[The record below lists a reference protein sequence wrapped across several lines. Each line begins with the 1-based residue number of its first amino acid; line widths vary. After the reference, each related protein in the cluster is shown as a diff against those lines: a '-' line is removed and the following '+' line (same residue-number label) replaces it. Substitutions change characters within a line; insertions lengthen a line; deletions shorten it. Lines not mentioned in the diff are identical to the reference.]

1 MLIEKLEYIDGSW
14 RLEKKN
20 LDGIAPD
27 IVLFGKRLGI
37 QDRVIYRG
45 LRKLYPYADIVGCS
59 SSGNIFMIEYL
70 TLVLLHLLY
79 ILRWGVL
86 EYQ

>member
-1 MLIEKLEYIDGSW
+1 M
-14 RLEKKN
+14 EKKN

-27 IVLFGKRLGI
+27 IVFVFGKRLGI

-59 SSGNIFMIEYL
+59 SSGNIFNDRVSNASVKTSAIYFEM
-70 TLVLLHLLY
+70 
-79 ILRWGVL
+79 GML

>member
-14 RLEKKN
+14 RLETPT

-27 IVLFGKRLGI
+27 IVFVFGKRLGI

-45 LRKLYPYADIVGCS
+45 FKKVIPIC
-59 SSGNIFMIEYL
+59 
-70 TLVLLHLLY
+70 
-79 ILRWGVL
+79 
-86 EYQ
+86 